1 MVIEIKHTIRKYRGS
16 ILGWSLGLAAY
27 TLLVNILHNDFS
39 TITQN
44 ASPASF
50 LTKILVFLGSSN
62 SPITPRTE
70 YLDIFLFNPVVLIL
84 GIVSVSIS
92 AKLLSIDE
100 DNMNR
105 TIFSSPVKRS
115 GFFWGRVMAFLAA
128 ITMILGTAWLCWVF
142 AANFLGV
149 NLVPLQ
155 LIRPFITLL
164 GQLIIFGSI
173 SLLLSLLLPSAR
185 IAGRITSGLLVINF
199 LLVGL
204 ANLNFNL
211 KSIVQLTPL
220 YLYQGGIAFFGL
232 NGDWL
237 FIAIGIIVVFLSL
250 SWWRF
255 LKKEISV
262 VKKDARTSQDPQ
274 PKIFPK
280 FDIPFLR
287 RLQQPI
293 SFLIP
298 RLAFG
303 LLVLA
308 FITYASFLGLDMAR
322 GVPFKE
328 AAADGIIKTL
338 DYASD
343 VLRGDFGE
351 TSSGSVSLL
360 PKPVEEVIPDVLTRS
375 LGLLGLSLLVSAVA
389 GVLLGVFIAGRRSG
403 ITLTALLLS
412 IAGVSIPSF
421 FAALL
426 LQLGT
431 IKLTQISG
439 TPFLPV
445 GGFGWDKHI
454 ILPLLVLAARPLAQI
469 TRVTYVTVEE
479 VLKQDYVRT
488 AYSKGL
494 RSFYVTAVHI
504 IRNAAVPVL
513 TTIGLSLRFALSS
526 LPIVEFFFGWQ
537 GIGFTLL
544 QSISNRDDDLT
555 IVLAL
560 CLGVLFILVN
570 LFLDLSYTII
580 DPRLRDRKANVYSGK
595 KRFLGFWEDFF
606 ENTRSFLA
614 DKPWLRWLPGKN
626 KAGPSPFKEIIDQ
639 REDEFTY
646 YDTVAMGKDQFRIWL
661 KGTLGNPALLIGLV
675 IVAGLVVVMFFSP
688 QLSPHSPHTT
698 RGMTFEGGELL
709 VPPFKPDEVY
719 PWGTDPLGRD
729 MMSMILA
736 GAQQTL
742 TLAVTVVF
750 ARLVLGFL
758 LGALAGWFSG
768 GWLDRFVLGASE
780 TIAAF
785 PALLLVMVLI
795 LGIGIRKGMQPF
807 IIAMSFIGWSE
818 IMQYVR
824 SKVLEIKPK
833 LFIESAAAAGAHSG
847 RILGKHVLPNIIPGL
862 VSILSLEMGAV
873 LMLLGELGF
882 IGIFIGGG
890 AFAQIEI
897 WGPPYHYSDVPE
909 WGALLSNIRLYAR
922 SYPWT
927 ALYPAGAFF
936 VAIMGFNF
944 LGEGIRRF
952 IETVGIAATRLIFN
966 KYTLAAVAVL
976 GGIFFW
982 FRGTTGSTAI
992 FIDQAKSFQGERAYA
1007 YLDILSDPRWEGR
1020 SVGTEGMDQ
1029 AADYI
1034 AGQFQA
1040 LGLQPAGEGFT
1051 YFQTRTRD
1059 FQYLTQTPTLEL
1071 NNDRGEL
1078 VYHEDFVEFVGRY
1091 RNLGASMGEVVFLG
1105 LGDLMQVGQWFQNFP
1120 ALDEL
1125 DFSGQIVVVLN
1136 DYEVGLIHDIP
1147 KAGLLVVTEDQSLLN
1162 KRTTLSARSPFFDPF
1177 GSTETIGQETPIL
1190 RISAE
1195 LANHLLEGT
1204 GYQVDSLG
1212 IEIDDLNQDEFM
1224 IIPTGVDASMSVQG
1238 IVEEDVE
1245 VRNVIGHLPGYKSNV
1260 RAQMDNK
1267 LIVVLAQYD
1276 SPPLIL
1282 GESAP
1287 QAANDNAS
1295 GVALMLELIRTMQES
1310 GYQPNRTF
1318 LFIAY
1323 SGEGQEGGEW
1333 ATPDISKFLQAKT
1346 GFTTYLDLEAIIEI
1360 RGVGSGAGEAMMLS
1374 TQGSL
1379 RLVELFES
1387 SARKMR
1393 IPVIRAES
1401 LVDLSVLFEEGG
1413 SGQATEA
1420 PYIGVHWDEWWDTG
1434 GTMED
1439 NMDTIDLEKLQQIGE
1454 ALSLG
1459 VMTLGYELNY

>member
-1 MVIEIKHTIRKYRGS
+1 M
-16 ILGWSLGLAAY
+16 
-27 TLLVNILHNDFS
+27 
-39 TITQN
+39 
-44 ASPASF
+44 
-50 LTKILVFLGSSN
+50 
-62 SPITPRTE
+62 
-70 YLDIFLFNPVVLIL
+70 
-84 GIVSVSIS
+84 
-92 AKLLSIDE
+92 
-100 DNMNR
+100 
-105 TIFSSPVKRS
+105 
-115 GFFWGRVMAFLAA
+115 
-128 ITMILGTAWLCWVF
+128 
-142 AANFLGV
+142 
-149 NLVPLQ
+149 
-155 LIRPFITLL
+155 
-164 GQLIIFGSI
+164 
-173 SLLLSLLLPSAR
+173 
-185 IAGRITSGLLVINF
+185 
-199 LLVGL
+199 
-204 ANLNFNL
+204 
-211 KSIVQLTPL
+211 
-220 YLYQGGIAFFGL
+220 
-232 NGDWL
+232 
-237 FIAIGIIVVFLSL
+237 
-250 SWWRF
+250 
-255 LKKEISV
+255 
-262 VKKDARTSQDPQ
+262 
-274 PKIFPK
+274 
-280 FDIPFLR
+280 
-287 RLQQPI
+287 
-293 SFLIP
+293 
-298 RLAFG
+298 
-303 LLVLA
+303 
-308 FITYASFLGLDMAR
+308 
-322 GVPFKE
+322 
-328 AAADGIIKTL
+328 
-338 DYASD
+338 
-343 VLRGDFGE
+343 
-351 TSSGSVSLL
+351 
-360 PKPVEEVIPDVLTRS
+360 
-375 LGLLGLSLLVSAVA
+375 
-389 GVLLGVFIAGRRSG
+389 
-403 ITLTALLLS
+403 
-412 IAGVSIPSF
+412 
-421 FAALL
+421 
-426 LQLGT
+426 
-431 IKLTQISG
+431 
-439 TPFLPV
+439 
-445 GGFGWDKHI
+445 
-454 ILPLLVLAARPLAQI
+454 
-469 TRVTYVTVEE
+469 
-479 VLKQDYVRT
+479 
-488 AYSKGL
+488 
-494 RSFYVTAVHI
+494 
-504 IRNAAVPVL
+504 
-513 TTIGLSLRFALSS
+513 
-526 LPIVEFFFGWQ
+526 
-537 GIGFTLL
+537 
-544 QSISNRDDDLT
+544 
-555 IVLAL
+555 
-560 CLGVLFILVN
+560 
-570 LFLDLSYTII
+570 
-580 DPRLRDRKANVYSGK
+580 
-595 KRFLGFWEDFF
+595 
-606 ENTRSFLA
+606 
-614 DKPWLRWLPGKN
+614 
-626 KAGPSPFKEIIDQ
+626 
-639 REDEFTY
+639 
-646 YDTVAMGKDQFRIWL
+646 
-661 KGTLGNPALLIGLV
+661 
-675 IVAGLVVVMFFSP
+675 
-688 QLSPHSPHTT
+688 
-698 RGMTFEGGELL
+698 
-709 VPPFKPDEVY
+709 
-719 PWGTDPLGRD
+719 
-729 MMSMILA
+729 
-736 GAQQTL
+736 
-742 TLAVTVVF
+742 
-750 ARLVLGFL
+750 
-758 LGALAGWFSG
+758 
-768 GWLDRFVLGASE
+768 LGASE

-795 LGIGIRKGMQPF
+795 LGIGIRQGMQPF

-833 LFIESAAAAGAHSG
+833 LFIESAAAAGANSG

-966 KYTLAAVAVL
+966 KYTLAAVGVL
-976 GGIFFW
+976 AGIFFW

-1007 YLDILSDPRWEGR
+1007 YLDILSDPRWDGR
-1020 SVGTEGMDQ
+1020 SLGTEGMDQ

-1040 LGLQPAGEGFT
+1040 LGLQPAGEKFT

-1059 FQYLTQTPTLEL
+1059 FQYLTQLPTLKL
-1071 NNDRGEL
+1071 NDDRGEL

-1136 DYEVGLIHDIP
+1136 DYEVGLIQDIP
-1147 KAGLLVVTEDQSLLN
+1147 KAGLLVVTEDQTLLN

-1224 IIPTGVDASMSVQG
+1224 IIPTGVGASMSVQG

-1245 VRNVIGHLPGYKSNV
+1245 VRNVIGHLPGYKSNI

-1276 SPPLIL
+1276 SPPLML

-1295 GVALMLELIRTMQES
+1295 GVALMLELIHTMQES

-1333 ATPDISKFLQAKT
+1333 AYPDISKFLQAKT
-1346 GFTTYLDLEAIIEI
+1346 GFSTYLDLEAIIEI
-1360 RGVGSGAGEAMMLS
+1360 RGVGAGSGEAVMLS

-1393 IPVIRAES
+1393 IPVSRAES

-1413 SGQATEA
+1413 VGQATEA
-1420 PYIGVHWDEWWDTG
+1420 PHIGVHWDEWWDTG
-1434 GTMED
+1434 GTLDD
-1439 NMDTIDLEKLQQIGE
+1439 NMDTIDLEKLQQVGE

-1459 VMTLGYELNY
+1459 VMVLGYELNY

>member
-646 YDTVAMGKDQFRIWL
+646 YDTVAMGKDQFRSWL

>member
-1 MVIEIKHTIRKYRGS
+1 MLGEITRTFRKYRGS
-16 ILGWSLGLAAY
+16 ILGWSIGLAAY
-27 TLLVNILHNDFS
+27 TLLINFLYHDFS

-44 ASPASF
+44 ASPGLF
-50 LTKILVFLGSSN
+50 LTKLLVFLGSSN
-62 SPITPRTE
+62 SAITPRTE

-92 AKLLSIDE
+92 ARLLLIDE
-100 DNMNR
+100 DS
-105 TIFSSPVKRS
+105 TYKTVFSSSVKRS
-115 GFFWGRVMAFLAA
+115 GFFWGRVIGFLGA
-128 ITMILGTAWLCWVF
+128 ITLILGTAWLCWVLT
-142 AANFLGV
+142 ANFLRV

-155 LIRPFITLL
+155 LMRPFITLL

-173 SLLLSLLLPSAR
+173 SLLLSLVLPSGR
-185 IAGRITSGLLVINF
+185 IAGRISSGLLVINYV
-199 LLVGL
+199 LVGF
-204 ANLNFNL
+204 ANLNLNL
-211 KSIVQLTPL
+211 KSIVQFTPL
-220 YLYQGGIAFFGL
+220 YLYQGGIAVFGL

-237 FIAIGIIVVFLSL
+237 FIAIVVIVVLL
-250 SWWRF
+250 LLAWWRF
-255 LKKEISV
+255 LKKDISA
-262 VKKDARTSQDPQ
+262 VKKEARSTQHPQ
-274 PKIFPK
+274 PKVFPK
-280 FDIPFLR
+280 LDIPFLS
-287 RLQQPI
+287 RLRQPI
-293 SFLIP
+293 SFLLP

-308 FITYASFLGLDMAR
+308 FITYASYLGLDMAR

-328 AAADGIIKTL
+328 AAADGVIKTL

-360 PKPVEEVIPDVLTRS
+360 PKPVEEVVPDVLTRS
-375 LGLLGLSLLVSAVA
+375 LGLLGLSLVVSAVV

-403 ITLTALLLS
+403 ITLAALLLS

-439 TPFLPV
+439 KTFLPV

-526 LPIVEFFFGWQ
+526 LPIVELFFGWQ
-537 GIGFTLL
+537 GIGYTLL

-560 CLGVLFILVN
+560 CLGILFILVN

-580 DPRLRDRKANVYSGK
+580 DPRLRDRKSNVRSGK
-595 KRFLGFWEDFF
+595 NEFGGFWKDLI
-606 ENTRSFLA
+606 ENIRIFLA

-626 KAGPSPFKEIIDQ
+626 ESGPSPFKEIIDQ

-646 YDTVAMGKDQFRIWL
+646 YDTVAMGKDQIKIWL
-661 KGTLGNPALLIGLV
+661 KGTLGNPALLIGLA
-675 IVAGLVVVMFFSP
+675 IVAGLVVIMFFSP

-698 RGMTFEGGELL
+698 QGMTFVDGEFSI
-709 VPPFKPDEVY
+709 PPFEPDQIY

-729 MMSMILA
+729 IMSMILA

-742 TLAVTVVF
+742 TLAISVVF
-750 ARLVLGFL
+750 VRLVIGFL

-795 LGIGIRKGMQPF
+795 LGIGIRQGMQPF
-807 IIAMSFIGWSE
+807 IIAMSFVGWSE

-833 LFIESAAAAGAHSG
+833 LFIESAAAAGAHSS
-847 RILGKHVLPNIIPGL
+847 RILGKHVLPNLIPGL

-909 WGALLSNIRLYAR
+909 WGALLSNVRLYAR

-936 VAIMGFNF
+936 VAITGFNF

-952 IETVGIAATRLIFN
+952 IETVGVAATRLIFN
-966 KYTLAAVAVL
+966 KYTLAAVGVL
-976 GGIFFW
+976 AGIFFW

-992 FIDQAKSFQGERAYA
+992 FINQAKSFQGERVYA

-1020 SVGTEGMDQ
+1020 SLGTEGMDQ

-1034 AGQFQA
+1034 AGQFQD
-1040 LGLQPAGEGFT
+1040 LGLQPAGEKFT
-1051 YFQTRTRD
+1051 FFQTRTRD
-1059 FQYLTQTPTLEL
+1059 FQYLTQLPTLKL
-1071 NNDRGEL
+1071 NDDRGEL

-1091 RNLGASMGEVVFLG
+1091 RNLGTSVGEVVFLG
-1105 LGDLMQVGQWFQNFP
+1105 LGDLMQVGQWFRNFP

-1136 DYEVGLIHDIP
+1136 DYEVGLIQDIP

-1204 GYQVDSLG
+1204 GYQVDSLE
-1212 IEIDDLNQDEFM
+1212 IHIDDLNQDEFL
-1224 IIPTGVDASMSVQG
+1224 IIPTGVGASMSVQG
-1238 IVEEDVE
+1238 VVEEDVE
-1245 VRNVIGHLPGYKSNV
+1245 VRNVIGHLPGYKGDR

-1276 SPPLIL
+1276 SPPLLL

-1287 QAANDNAS
+1287 HAANDNAS
-1295 GVALMLELIRTMQES
+1295 GVALMLELINTMQES

-1318 LFIAY
+1318 IFIAY

-1333 ATPDISKFLQAKT
+1333 VYPDISKFLQAKA
-1346 GFTTYLDLEAIIEI
+1346 GFSTHFDLEAIIGI
-1360 RGVGSGAGEAMMLS
+1360 RGVGAGAGEAVMLS

-1387 SARKMR
+1387 SARKMS
-1393 IPVIRAES
+1393 IPVTRAES

-1413 SGQATEA
+1413 SGQTTEA

-1434 GTMED
+1434 GTMDD
-1439 NMDTIDLEKLQQIGE
+1439 NMDTIDLEKLQQVGE

-1459 VMTLGYELNY
+1459 VMVLGYELNY

>member
-262 VKKDARTSQDPQ
+262 VKKDARSSQDPQ

-375 LGLLGLSLLVSAVA
+375 LGLLGLSLLVSAVV